1 MVVCLQIGTDGNSL
15 TSIHLAH
22 YIFSIGATDVNSR
35 SNDYYGDYVASLP
48 TIITNSQCDGSES
61 LLIDCT
67 HDISEESESLAVV
80 TCYSKKFLIFY
91 RNVSKLIYFII
102 ICFNGVWC
110 EYGIQKIMYEPF
122 CVVFSVFDD
131 IQHI

>member
-22 YIFSIGATDVNSR
+22 YIFSIGVNSR

-61 LLIDCT
+61 RLIDCP
-67 HDISEESESLAVV
+67 HDISQESESLAVV
-80 TCYSKKFLIFY
+80 TCYSKNICLFFY
-91 RNVSKLIYFII
+91 RNVIYFII

-110 EYGIQKIMYEPF
+110 EYGIQKSIEIMYEPF
-122 CVVFSVFDD
+122 CCV
-131 IQHI
+131 

>member
-35 SNDYYGDYVASLP
+35 SNGYYGDYVASLP
-48 TIITNSQCDGSES
+48 TIITNAQCDGSES
-61 LLIDCT
+61 LLIDCP

-80 TCYSKKFLIFY
+80 TCYSKKFLLFY

-102 ICFNGVWC
+102 ICFNGVCC
-110 EYGIQKIMYEPF
+110 EYGIQKSIEIMYEPF
-122 CVVFSVFDD
+122 CCV
-131 IQHI
+131 